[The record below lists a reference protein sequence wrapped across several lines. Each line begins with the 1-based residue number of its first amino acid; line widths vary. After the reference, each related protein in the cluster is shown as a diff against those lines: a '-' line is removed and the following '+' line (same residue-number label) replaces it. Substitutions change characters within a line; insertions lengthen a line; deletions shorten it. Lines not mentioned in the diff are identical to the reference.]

1 MRWPGFTLVCMK
13 SEPPRPTSSRRIEIV
28 YSLVSSGEDIS
39 E

>member
-1 MRWPGFTLVCMK
+1 MRSPGFTWRCMN
-13 SEPPRPTSSRRIEIV
+13 SEPPRPASSRRTLIV